1 MIRPDAEV
9 ISNTPPFGRKR
20 IDLNPKLKS
29 TVDSVEYDYDGIRA
43 HNEVM
48 ADIAKAAEA
57 ERIWNITKQV
67 AQSSEMFDD

>member
-20 IDLNPKLKS
+20 IDLNPKLTPTLDPS
-29 TVDSVEYDYDGIRA
+29 SYDFYGIRA

>member
-20 IDLNPKLKS
+20 IDLNPKLKP
-29 TVDSVEYDYDGIRA
+29 TDPVEYDYDGIRA

-57 ERIWNITKQV
+57 ERIWSITKQV
-67 AQSSEMFDD
+67 AQSSF